1 MTMRFTKGL
10 PGGGLTSW
18 LLATLAATAV
28 AGCGSAGPHSAGPAP
43 AAGGSP
49 GTLHAGTAASVAP
62 SITAGVKAA
71 ARPAAAH
78 FYAVYSAG
86 RYRASWQ
93 LLAPAVKRQIPV
105 RAWVSVHEACPSAD
119 SSEPRVIKAVT
130 VFGNAAIVTTT
141 ISGVPAVRATTE
153 DVFDY
158 ADGRWGYS
166 PEDLGIYQHGSV
178 AADVTAAKHARLCGD
193 WKSF

>member
-1 MTMRFTKGL
+1 MGFAK
-10 PGGGLTSW
+10 GLTSG
-18 LLATLAATAV
+18 LLAALLAAGV
-28 AGCGSAGPHSAGPAP
+28 VGCSAGPHSAGPAS
-43 AAGGSP
+43 AAGGSA
-49 GTLHAGTAASVAP
+49 GTPRAGTAASLAP

-78 FYAVYSAG
+78 FYAVYSAS
-86 RYRASWQ
+86 RYTASWQ
-93 LLAPAVKRQIPV
+93 LLAPVAKRQIPARV
-105 RAWVSVHEACPSAD
+105 WAGVHELCSPAGSGA
-119 SSEPRVIKAVT
+119 PRVIKAIT

-141 ISGVPAVRATTE
+141 VSGAPAGRATTE

-158 ADGRWGYS
+158 ANGRWGYS

-178 AADVTAAKHARLCGD
+178 AADVTAARHAHLCGG